1 MLEIKGLTKEYRID
15 QGTFTALKNVSVVF
29 PSVQFVSI
37 LGPSGCGKT
46 TLLNCIG
53 GLDSFEGGDI
63 FLNGVS
69 LSTLDEHQ
77 LDSYRNNEIGFV
89 FQNYYLI
96 PQLSVLDNVRIALEV
111 RDYSATDVES
121 LALSALKRVGLE
133 ELKDKK
139 PNQLSGGQAQRV
151 AIARAIVTDPE
162 IILADEPTGALDSQ
176 NSRIVMDILKEL
188 SKTKLVIMVTHNE
201 ELAEEYSDRIITFKD
216 GQLISDM
223 DESDSEISSD
233 RQDKKLKKSKLSFK
247 MSLKL
252 AMKNI
257 LSRKMKTILSGIANS
272 FAMIGIGFFLAI
284 NCGFNTYST
293 NLSAASATSLPVVVS
308 AYNQN
313 TSTEKYADR
322 NASVT
327 YPDTD
332 EIYPKVDVESQYSY
346 TYNHFSSKYFSYLDS
361 LVSQGIVREYIE
373 SYGNDYSFNLVTK
386 YPSSIKGDSDAYYG
400 KVTTTATNYNYYAY
414 SSGLPYNIFHVLYGD
429 LDQYDLLCGNLPTG
443 ENDLVLVVDQ
453 YNSVS
458 FSILQKLGFYNSSD
472 RQDDVKDS
480 SLSTKVK
487 PIKFS
492 DILNKEYKVFNN
504 DEFYP
509 SVTTQ
514 TVTDGLGSERTLYFY
529 SQATLDENFYS
540 SHGRTLR
547 ISGIIRAKKTS
558 PFSILSSSLCYTKEL
573 QDVLTKENEKSSV
586 ANNIHNNLVF
596 DSKSSI
602 SDFIKSLEKIVD
614 DYQNSESKVI
624 PTTEVN
630 SLFGSYFDYHI
641 FDNQGYYYSGFSNF
655 LKDCRTHG
663 ANLVSD
669 ELLGKDLSDENVLT
683 EQFEKIQK
691 YYLSGDVDNL
701 YLSLISILAYAN
713 AYSEISCV
721 VIFPVDLM
729 TRSKLLEKLDE
740 FNTVDGNSNHA
751 ISDEEKVYYVS
762 ADANSMVEE
771 VGEMISLV
779 SMILLIFAAISLTVS
794 SSMTALLTSNNVLE
808 RKKEIGLLRSLGS
821 KKSDV
826 VRIFE
831 LESVFL
837 GALSGIIGSLM
848 TFILSY
854 PINALINY
862 YYSYYKV
869 GTICQFTWYHA
880 LIILAFSVI
889 VGVIASLIPAI
900 KASRKNPV
908 DALRSE

>member
-1 MLEIKGLTKEYRID
+1 MLEIKGLTKEYKVD
-15 QGTFTALKNVSVVF
+15 QDTFLALKDVSISF

-53 GLDSFEGGDI
+53 GLDSFSGGEI
-63 FLNGVS
+63 FLDGVALSS
-69 LSTLDEHQ
+69 LGEHE
-77 LDSYRNNEIGFV
+77 LDSYRNNDIGFV

-111 RDYSATDVES
+111 RDYTPKEVEEKS
-121 LALSALKRVGLE
+121 LAALEKVGLLD
-133 ELKDKK
+133 LKNKK

-176 NSRIVMDILKEL
+176 NSLAIMTLLKEL
-188 SKTKLVIMVTHNE
+188 SKDRLVIMVTHNE
-201 ELAEEYSDRIITFKD
+201 ELAKEYSDRIVRLKD
-216 GQLISDM
+216 GMLVDDVNM
-223 DESDSEISSD
+223 TDHDVTTAKPAKAL
-233 RQDKKLKKSKLSFK
+233 RKSKLSFK

-252 AMKNI
+252 AFKNVM
-257 LSRKMKTILSGIANS
+257 SRKVKTILSGIANS

-308 AYNQN
+308 TYNQN
-313 TSTEKYADR
+313 SSSEKYADK

-332 EIYPKVDVESQYSY
+332 EIYPKVDVDSQYSY
-346 TYNHFSSKYFSYLDS
+346 TYNHFSAKYFSYLDS
-361 LVSQGIVREYIE
+361 LIDQGIVREYIE
-373 SYGNDYSFNLVTK
+373 SYGNDYSYNLVTR
-386 YPSSIKGDSDAYYG
+386 YPASIDGRKDSYYA
-400 KVTTTATNYNYYAY
+400 KVNTSTTSYNYYAY

-429 LDQYDLLCGNLPTG
+429 LDQYDLLCGELPKS

-472 RQDDVKDS
+472 TQDDVKDAT
-480 SLSTKVK
+480 LSTKVK

-492 DILNKEYKVFNN
+492 DILSKEYKVFNN

-509 SVTTQ
+509 TSTPS
-514 TVTDGLGSERTLYFY
+514 TVTDGLGSERTIYY
-529 SQATLDENFYS
+529 YTQATLNEEFYS

-547 ISGIIRAKKTS
+547 ITGIIRAKKTS
-558 PFSILSSSLCYTKEL
+558 PFSILSSSLCYTTAL
-573 QDVLTKENEKSSV
+573 QDVLMKENEKSSV

-596 DSKSSI
+596 SNKASI
-602 SDFIKSLEKIVD
+602 SDFITSLKEIVD
-614 DYQNSESKVI
+614 DYQKSESKVL
-624 PTTEVN
+624 PTSEVN
-630 SLFGSYFDYHI
+630 SLFGSYFNYYI
-641 FDNQGYYYSGFSNF
+641 FDNPGYYYSGFSNF

-669 ELLGKDLSDENVLT
+669 ELLGKDLSNENVLT
-683 EQFEKIQK
+683 EQFEKIEK
-691 YYLSGDVDNL
+691 YFTAGDVDDL
-701 YLSLISILAYAN
+701 YKSLISILAYAN

-721 VIFPVDLM
+721 VIFPVDL
-729 TRSKLLEKLDE
+729 TARSRLLEKLDE
-740 FNTVDGNSNHA
+740 FNTIDGNSSHA

-821 KKSDV
+821 KKGDV

-831 LESVFL
+831 IESIFL
-837 GALSGIIGSLM
+837 GALSGFIGSMM

-862 YYSYYKV
+862 YYSYYRV

-880 LIILAFSVI
+880 LIILAFSI
-889 VGVIASLIPAI
+889 FVGIIASLIPAI